1 MITRTFKHIFF
12 WLSGAGAETLEQCPN
27 WEQRKYVAFG
37 ATILVPTVFAFI
49 ACAYA
54 VSTLTDNWQVIIPVA
69 AAWGFIILTIDRA
82 LLATYRSFQSFH
94 RKIGQFAL
102 RMVVAALM
110 GVTIAHPLTLLL
122 FKDTIHTVIED
133 QRGIELEDAAQ
144 RSATAQASVQNKID
158 KVNSEI
164 AANDDRFKKT
174 YEAEFL
180 VEDTTVGLNDPSSE
194 IDAETR
200 AEMEDKMKV
209 ATGPVVAKMTAAEGK
224 IEELTKQYET
234 LQAELDF
241 WQREFEREV
250 NGQRSGL
257 VGEGPRARSIREDQL
272 VWRRD
277 EAKRVGEMLAFNT
290 QQLNAFTADKKL
302 IEDQIRTDY
311 VAIAAGKAV
320 KMKAERE
327 RIAALKRTVQEEQA
341 SQFTIQQNAIRESIK
356 ARIDI
361 QQQELERLQQ
371 ERATVAKNGQD
382 RIDALKAE
390 PRRDILTQTLALH
403 GLFEKKEKG
412 GEFALLAYAI
422 LALLFMLVDTIPLI
436 VKFFTKPGPYDAL
449 VDCEEVRFDRER
461 KTFLES
467 YNRYMENLAGGRLLH
482 LSPANKPLERS
493 LIEGVDRSRAA
504 KEFIDHLMDL
514 ERSFQEKIA
523 DERELLTEM
532 AKADRDAESIHSR
545 AEMLEDMSK
554 AFYTDLRGRMSSF
567 FDDPE
572 AARAAASS
580 TMPPK
585 G

>member
-1 MITRTFKHIFF
+1 MILKTFKHIFF

-54 VSTLTDNWQVIIPVA
+54 VSTLTDNWQIILPVA

-82 LLATYRSFQSFH
+82 LLATYRSFQSFQ

-133 QRGIELEDAAQ
+133 QRGQEIQAAQ
-144 RSATAQASVQNKID
+144 EKTVANQQVVQDKID
-158 KVNSEI
+158 AVEAQITSNH
-164 AANDDRFKKT
+164 DRFNKT

-180 VEDTTVGLNDPSSE
+180 VEDTTVGEADPSSE
-194 IDAETR
+194 LDAETR
-200 AEMEDKMKV
+200 AQMEEKLKI
-209 ATGPVVAKMTAAEGK
+209 ATAPVLAKIEAADAK
-224 IEELTKQYET
+224 IEELSTKYET

-250 NGQRSGL
+250 NGQRSGIP
-257 VGEGPRARSIREDQL
+257 GEGPRARSIREDQL
-272 VWRRD
+272 AWRRD
-277 EAKRVGEMLAFNT
+277 EAKRIGEMLAFQT
-290 QQLNAFTADKKL
+290 QQRDAFTADRKM
-302 IEDQIRTDY
+302 IEDQIKADY
-311 VAIAAGKAV
+311 VAIAADKAELR
-320 KMKAERE
+320 KAERE
-327 RIAALKRTVQEEQA
+327 RIAALKREVQEVQA
-341 SQFTIQQNAIRESIK
+341 TQFAQQQSSIRESIK
-356 ARIDI
+356 AQIDI
-361 QQQELERLQQ
+361 RQQELENLQE
-371 ERATVAKNGQD
+371 ERAQVVANGQD
-382 RIDALKAE
+382 RIEAIKAE

-412 GEFALLAYAI
+412 GEFALVAYAI

-467 YNRYMENLAGGRLLH
+467 YNRYMEELSAGRLLH

-504 KEFIDHLMDL
+504 KEFIEHLMDL

-523 DERELLTEM
+523 SEREALAAM
-532 AKADRDAESIHSR
+532 AKADADASSIHTR
-545 AEMLEDMSK
+545 TEMLEEMSRT
-554 AFYTDLRGRMSSF
+554 FYEDLRGRMSSF
-567 FDDPE
+567 FEDPQ
-572 AARAAASS
+572 AAKAAASIA
-580 TMPPK
+580 PK

>member
-1 MITRTFKHIFF
+1 MILKTFKHIFF

-54 VSTLTDNWQVIIPVA
+54 VSTLTDNWNVILPVA
-69 AAWGFIILTIDRA
+69 LAWGFIILTIDRA
-82 LLATYRSFQSFH
+82 LLATYRSFQGFH
-94 RKIGQFAL
+94 RKLGQFAL

-122 FKDTIHTVIED
+122 FKDTITTVVEGQREVEINAVRDRARQAKQGVEAKIAEIETD
-133 QRGIELEDAAQ
+133 ITAARD
-144 RSATAQASVQNKID
+144 RSN
-158 KVNSEI
+158 
-164 AANDDRFKKT
+164 KT

-180 VEDTTVGLNDPSSE
+180 KIDESVGEADPSSE
-194 IDAETR
+194 LDPETR
-200 AEMEDKMKV
+200 AEMEQKMEV
-209 ATGPVVAKMTAAEGK
+209 ATGPVVAKIEAADAK

-250 NGQRSGL
+250 NGQRSGIP
-257 VGEGPRARSIREDQL
+257 GEGPRARSIREDQL
-272 VWRRD
+272 AWRRD
-277 EAKRVGEMLAFNT
+277 EAKRVGEMLAFQT
-290 QQLNAFTADKKL
+290 QQRDAFSADKKMV
-302 IEDQIRTDY
+302 EDQIRADY
-311 VAIAAGKAV
+311 AVIAADKAEL
-320 KMKAERE
+320 MKRERE
-327 RIAALKRTVQEEQA
+327 RIAGLKRTLQEQQVNQFV
-341 SQFTIQQNAIRESIK
+341 SQQQAIRDTI
-356 ARIDI
+356 AAQI
-361 QQQELERLQQ
+361 QTRLGEVARLQQ
-371 ERATVAKNGQD
+371 DLVELSRDERD
-382 RIDALKAE
+382 RIDALKNE

-403 GLFEKKEKG
+403 GLFEKGEEG
-412 GEFALLAYAI
+412 GRFALTAYAV

-467 YNRYMENLAGGRLLH
+467 YNRYMEELATGRLLH

-504 KEFIDHLMDL
+504 KEFIEHLMDL

-523 DERELLTEM
+523 REREALAAM
-532 AKADRDAESIHSR
+532 ARADQDAASIHSR
-545 AEMLEDMSK
+545 TEMLEEMSK
-554 AFYTDLRGRMSSF
+554 TFYEDLRNRMASF
-567 FDDPE
+567 FDDPK
-572 AARAAASS
+572 AARAAAAIS
-580 TMPPK
+580 PRA
-585 G
+585 